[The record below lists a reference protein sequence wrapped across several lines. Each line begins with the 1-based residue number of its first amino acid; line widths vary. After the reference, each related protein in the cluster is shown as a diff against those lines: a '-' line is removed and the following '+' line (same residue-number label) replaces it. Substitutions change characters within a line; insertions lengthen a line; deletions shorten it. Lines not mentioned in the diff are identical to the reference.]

1 MRKSNNSISL
11 QGIKR
16 YNKNFKR
23 KQRNNEK
30 LDKHV
35 DFLYK
40 VLQSHTLDFDKL
52 ETKMVQSKI
61 TGSMEKTHRN
71 PKETKLIIDKLV
83 SRGR

>member
-16 YNKNFKR
+16 YNKNLKR

-61 TGSMEKTHRN
+61 TGSMETTYRN